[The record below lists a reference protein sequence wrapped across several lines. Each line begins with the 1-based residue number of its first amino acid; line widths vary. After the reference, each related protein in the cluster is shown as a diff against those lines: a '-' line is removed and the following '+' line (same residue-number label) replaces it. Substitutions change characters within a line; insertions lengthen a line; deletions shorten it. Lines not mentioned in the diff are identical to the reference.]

1 MYRTL
6 LTVLFVIAAGCA
18 PAGADGQPQQLTV
31 ELRSA
36 TIPGPLEPLGCHCWF
51 VTYDPG
57 TGERHRWEVR
67 HEQRMGG
74 QSWGYV
80 HLDSRKPD
88 DDIGGGPYRIER
100 VWTGEEARRLVVVI
114 QRSPSYPYCDEY
126 RYWPGP
132 NSNTYA
138 AWVLK
143 EAGVEG
149 ELPPTAVGKDYVP
162 TAAAGVTPSGTG
174 VQFDTAPV
182 GLKLGA
188 REGVEAHVLGMTFG
202 VQVWPPA
209 IELPFGR
216 IGPSE

>member
-6 LTVLFVIAAGCA
+6 LTVFFAMATGCA
-18 PAGADGQPQQLTV
+18 LAVEDDPPPQLTV

-36 TIPGPLEPLGCHCWF
+36 TIPGALEPIGCHCWY
-51 VTYDPG
+51 VTHDSR

-67 HEQRMGG
+67 HEQGMGG

-80 HLDSRKPD
+80 HRDSRKPD

-100 VWTGEEARRLVVVI
+100 VWTGEEARRLVAAL
-114 QRSPSYPYCDEY
+114 QRSPEYPHRDEY

-143 EAGVEG
+143 ESGVQG
-149 ELPPTAVGKDYVP
+149 ELPPTAVGKDYTP
-162 TAAAGVTPSGTG
+162 LASAGVTPSGTG
-174 VQFDTAPV
+174 VQLDTAPA
-182 GLKLGA
+182 GLKIGA
-188 REGVEAHVLGMTFG
+188 REGVEAHVLGLTFG

-216 IGPSE
+216 IGPGE